1 MYTLAHPSDANPSGF
16 VSPTRRRLPFVPY
29 SPSQA
34 WKLQLGRSQ
43 PLHSKISFDY
53 SGQSRQGVSM
63 RDLRV
68 NRDFIARLH
77 GASDPVLQYP
87 GLQKIVFRIQV
98 SSSIVRFVRPVAGL
112 TRMALAVQIASN
124 FAHFFEAPVYETA
137 TASDWMIS
145 PNCVRFEHLYL
156 ISLQNTFED
165 IWQADIA
172 LDLP

>member
-68 NRDFIARLH
+68 NIARFQ

-87 GLQKIVFRIQV
+87 GLQKIVFRIQWPGYGHV
-98 SSSIVRFVRPVAGL
+98 EWCRNIPVAGL
-112 TRMALAVQIASN
+112 TRMALAVHIASN
-124 FAHFFEAPVYETA
+124 FAHFFEKAVYETA
-137 TASDWMIS
+137 TAPDWMIS